1 MSKVWIN
8 PIENVELSLQNV
20 LYLRINHEI
29 YKSEL
34 DDKSYESHD
43 LESLAN
49 SLKNIE
55 GLEFCSKG
63 ASFIYNCFIPLP
75 LFLLRSNLIYLK
87 LRVVKPKQIHRM
99 TIIFTQNGQQLLF

>member
-8 PIENVELSLQNV
+8 PIENVNLSLKNV
-20 LYLRINHEI
+20 LYLRIDHEI

-34 DDKSYESHD
+34 DDKSSESHD
-43 LESLAN
+43 LESLSN

-63 ASFIYNCFIPLP
+63 ASFIYNWFIL

-87 LRVVKPKQIHRM
+87 LRIVKPKQIHKM
-99 TIIFTQNGQQLLF
+99 TIIFTQNGQQ

>member
-8 PIENVELSLQNV
+8 PIENVNLSLQNV

-34 DDKSYESHD
+34 EDKSSESHD

-55 GLEFCSKG
+55 ALEFCSKG
-63 ASFIYNCFIPLP
+63 ASFIYNCFIHTTIS
-75 LFLLRSNLIYLK
+75 FTLK
-87 LRVVKPKQIHRM
+87 FDLSQAEDCQTKA
-99 TIIFTQNGQQLLF
+99 NS

>member
-8 PIENVELSLQNV
+8 PIENVNLSLKNV
-20 LYLRINHEI
+20 LYLRIDHEI

-34 DDKSYESHD
+34 DDKRSESHD
-43 LESLAN
+43 LESLSN

-63 ASFIYNCFIPLP
+63 ASFIYNWFIL
-75 LFLLRSNLIYLK
+75 LFLLLPNLIYLK
-87 LRVVKPKQIHRM
+87 LRIVKSKQVHKMI
-99 TIIFTQNGQQLLF
+99 IIFTQNGQQ

>member
-34 DDKSYESHD
+34 EDKSSESHD

-63 ASFIYNCFIPLP
+63 ASFIYNCFLQLHTISFMLK
-75 LFLLRSNLIYLK
+75 FLRL
-87 LRVVKPKQIHRM
+87 VKPKQIHKM
-99 TIIFTQNGQQLLF
+99 TIIFGQQLLF

>member
-8 PIENVELSLQNV
+8 PIENVNLSLQNV

-34 DDKSYESHD
+34 DDKSSESHD
-43 LESLAN
+43 LESLSN

-63 ASFIYNCFIPLP
+63 ASFIYNWFIL

-87 LRVVKPKQIHRM
+87 LRIVKPKQIHKM
-99 TIIFTQNGQQLLF
+99 TIIFTQNGQQ

>member
-63 ASFIYNCFIPLP
+63 ASFIYNCF
-75 LFLLRSNLIYLK
+75 LK
-87 LRVVKPKQIHRM
+87 LHTISFMLKFLRLVKPKQIHKM
-99 TIIFTQNGQQLLF
+99 TIIFGQQLLF

>member
-8 PIENVELSLQNV
+8 PIENVNLSLKNV
-20 LYLRINHEI
+20 LYLRIDHEI

-34 DDKSYESHD
+34 DDKSSESHD
-43 LESLAN
+43 LESLSN

-63 ASFIYNCFIPLP
+63 ASFIYNWFILI
-75 LFLLRSNLIYLK
+75 FLL
-87 LRVVKPKQIHRM
+87 Q
-99 TIIFTQNGQQLLF
+99 

>member
-8 PIENVELSLQNV
+8 PIENVELNLQNV

-34 DDKSYESHD
+34 DDKSSESHD

-49 SLKNIE
+49 FLKNIE

-63 ASFIYNCFIPLP
+63 ASFIYNCFMNTTISFTLKFD
-75 LFLLRSNLIYLK
+75 LSQVEDCQTKANL
-87 LRVVKPKQIHRM
+87 
-99 TIIFTQNGQQLLF
+99 